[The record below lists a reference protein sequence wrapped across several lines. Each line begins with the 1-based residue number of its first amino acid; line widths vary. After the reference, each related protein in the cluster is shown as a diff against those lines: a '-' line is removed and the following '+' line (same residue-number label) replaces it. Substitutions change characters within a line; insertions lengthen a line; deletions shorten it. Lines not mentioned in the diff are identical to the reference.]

1 MISWIKGQLVTSWQT
16 NHKFYILINCQGLGY
31 EIQTLE
37 SVIIDI
43 KKNKISKKEI
53 ILWLKHIK
61 KEDSDMLFG
70 FISKDQRDFFNQ
82 ILNIKGLGSQ
92 IGMSLLNK
100 FSLNQIIYA
109 ITNNDKKS
117 ISSVQGIGLKMTE
130 RIILELKSKLNT
142 KIIEN
147 KNLEKSN
154 FPFENNE
161 LNSILKDIDLTLQS
175 LNYPKKEIKKL
186 FPKLI
191 NDIKNKEDSFLEKNT
206 ISFENLL
213 KEAMNYLDK
222 PSSNLDQLRSKI

>member
-1 MISWIKGQLVTSWQT
+1 MISWIKGVLVCSWQA
-16 NHKFYILINCQGLGY
+16 NNKFYILINCQGLGY

-43 KKNKISKKEI
+43 NKNKKPENEI

-70 FISKDQRDFFNQ
+70 FISKDQRDFFIQ

-100 FSLNQIIYA
+100 FTLNQIIYA

-117 ISSVQGIGLKMTE
+117 ISSVQGVGQKMTE
-130 RIILELKSKLNT
+130 RIILELKGKLIN
-142 KIIEN
+142 KKVEKEN
-147 KNLEKSN
+147 LDISN
-154 FPFENNE
+154 FLDGNRE
-161 LNSILKDIDLTLQS
+161 LNSIFKDIDLTLQS
-175 LNYPKKEIKKL
+175 LNYPKKDIKNL

-191 NDIKNKEDSFLEKNT
+191 NDIKNSKNSNSVNLT

-213 KEAMNYLDK
+213 KLAMNYLDK
-222 PSSNLDQLRSKI
+222 QY

>member
-1 MISWIKGQLVTSWQT
+1 MISWIKGVLVSSWQT

-37 SVIIDI
+37 SVINDI
-43 KKNKISKKEI
+43 SNNKNSKKEI

-100 FSLNQIIYA
+100 FSLSQIIYA
-109 ITNNDKKS
+109 ITNDEKKM
-117 ISSVQGIGLKMTE
+117 INSVQGIGQKMTD
-130 RIILELKSKLNT
+130 RIILELKSKLIT
-142 KIIEN
+142 KQIEN
-147 KNLEKSN
+147 ENLDKSN
-154 FPFENNE
+154 VLVKNIE
-161 LNSILKDIDLTLQS
+161 LNSIFEDIDLTLQS
-175 LNYPKKEIKKL
+175 LNYPKKDIKNI

-191 NDIKNKEDSFLEKNT
+191 NYIKNNKKSNFENGT

-213 KEAMNYLDK
+213 KEAMKYLDNK
-222 PSSNLDQLRSKI
+222 

>member
-1 MISWIKGQLVTSWQT
+1 MISWIQGILVSSWQT
-16 NHKFYILINCQGLGY
+16 NNKFYILINCQGLGY

-43 KKNKISKKEI
+43 NKNKTPEKEI

-70 FISKDQRDFFNQ
+70 FSSKDQRDFFNQ

-117 ISSVQGIGLKMTE
+117 ISSVQGIGQKMTE
-130 RIILELKSKLNT
+130 RIILELKNKVIT
-142 KIIEN
+142 KQIE
-147 KNLEKSN
+147 KENLDKSN
-154 FPFENNE
+154 FLVKNRE
-161 LNSILKDIDLTLQS
+161 LNLIFEEIDLTLQS
-175 LNYPKKEIKKL
+175 LNYPKKDIKNL

-191 NDIKNKEDSFLEKNT
+191 NDVKNSKNSNFENGN

-213 KEAMNYLDK
+213 KEAMNYLEK
-222 PSSNLDQLRSKI
+222 K

>member
-1 MISWIKGQLVTSWQT
+1 MISWIQGILVSSWQT
-16 NHKFYILINCQGLGY
+16 NNKFYILINCQGLGY

-43 KKNKISKKEI
+43 NKNKNPEKKI

-70 FISKDQRDFFNQ
+70 FSSKEQRDFFNQ

-100 FSLNQIIYA
+100 FTLNQIIHA

-117 ISSVQGIGLKMTE
+117 ISSVQGIGQKMTE
-130 RIILELKSKLNT
+130 RIILELKSKLQT
-142 KIIEN
+142 KQIE
-147 KNLEKSN
+147 KESLDKSN
-154 FPFENNE
+154 FLEENKE
-161 LNSILKDIDLTLQS
+161 LNSIFEDIDLTLQS
-175 LNYPKKEIKKL
+175 LNYPKKDIKNL

-191 NDIKNKEDSFLEKNT
+191 NDVKNSKNSNVENGN

-213 KEAMNYLDK
+213 KEAMNYLEK
-222 PSSNLDQLRSKI
+222 K